1 MEVRYYKGE
10 RIPWKPHDCTESNTC
25 TFCRREKR
33 RFISAL
39 NSHKA
44 QTPMHTP
51 PDKCPKCGS
60 VATGADRDLFTNAPL
75 IFNFNCESKQDAL
88 SGDIH
93 ESRLCMAW
101 QRAQK
106 AEGKL
111 KQVETFCQHRAG
123 HRLMQVA
130 QPFRELLN
138 LLKD

>member
-1 MEVRYYKGE
+1 
-10 RIPWKPHDCTESNTC
+10 
-25 TFCRREKR
+25 
-33 RFISAL
+33 
-39 NSHKA
+39 
-44 QTPMHTP
+44 MHTP

-106 AEGKL
+106 AEAL
-111 KQVETFCQHRAG
+111 LTETTRERQILYA
-123 HRLMQVA
+123 RLLECDHTPEEIEQ
-130 QPFRELLN
+130 LL
-138 LLKD
+138 LEG